1 MHGVVQL
8 MHTWRFGG
16 AIDAL
21 ARAIRAA
28 DADTAVAV
36 LRSGAGDV
44 QFSEIDL
51 ESAPTEASARALA
64 RMAAQVRAAG
74 IRDARSGEIG
84 SRGGGASCS

>member
-51 ESAPTEASARALA
+51 ESAATEASARVLRVWQNKFA
-64 RMAAQVRAAG
+64 RQVPRC
-74 IRDARSGEIG
+74 SKQ
-84 SRGGGASCS
+84 RGPATWRRR